1 MESFIKVEQ
10 REELAVVRIDR
21 PPANAISLDVVRQAI
36 DVMAELGTTDPGA
49 VVLTGRDEFFSAG
62 ADLKLVPTLDAD
74 GQREM
79 VDGINRLFGGWYSFP
94 RPVVAAVNGHAIA
107 GGLILALAA
116 DYRVGATEG
125 KLGLTELKAGVPYPA
140 AAMCVV
146 QAELTPAAA
155 RVLVFRNHL
164 VEGDETL
171 RLGLVD
177 EVAPP
182 AEVLDRALAVASE
195 LAVLPRSGY
204 GLVKRQLRGPTIA
217 RIEQVIAGEDP
228 LVGSWL
234 IEGTASAAANVLG
247 KSPPG

>member
-1 MESFIKVEQ
+1 
-10 REELAVVRIDR
+10 
-21 PPANAISLDVVRQAI
+21 
-36 DVMAELGTTDPGA
+36 
-49 VVLTGRDEFFSAG
+49 
-62 ADLKLVPTLDAD
+62 
-74 GQREM
+74 M

-116 DYRVGATEG
+116 DYRIGATEG

-155 RVLVFRNHL
+155 RVLVLRNHL
-164 VEGDETL
+164 FEGQETL
-171 RLGLVD
+171 ELGLVD
-177 EVAPP
+177 ELLPRD
-182 AEVLDRALAVASE
+182 EVLDRALAVAGE
-195 LAVLPRSGY
+195 LAALPRSGY

-217 RIEQVIAGEDP
+217 RIEQVITGEDP

-234 IEGTASAAANVLG
+234 MEDTASAASAVLI
-247 KSPPG
+247 KKPPA